1 MNFILLKIIMLNM
14 KGFLLVDFWK
24 LVEFLIFIIF
34 NGSFNLFEMV
44 YIFFYWDLKVCMKEF
59 Y

>member
-1 MNFILLKIIMLNM
+1 MLNI

-34 NGSFNLFEMV
+34 NGSLNSFEMA
-44 YIFFYWDLKVCMKEF
+44 YIFFYLDLKVRMKEF
-59 Y
+59 YQYISFVEL